1 MSFKLLSYQTG
12 RDARAGVLVGE
23 TVFDAAKLTAN
34 AAHSSV
40 LGMLADWPK
49 ASRALA
55 QASKSITAGKS
66 RAKGT
71 PLARVKLL
79 APGLYP
85 GPIVGGGANS
95 RDHAEEMARVSGMPL
110 EKDQR
115 ELGLSPWHFMK
126 TARGSVVGP
135 GAEVKLPAYSKM
147 VDWEVELAAVI
158 GRPARNV
165 PVERALDYVAGYT
178 IAND

>member
-1 MSFKLLSYQTG
+1 GGTRLGGVRLLG
-12 RDARAGVLVGE
+12 PVLDRGAI
-23 TVFDAAKLTAN
+23 FGA
-34 AAHSSV
+34 
-40 LGMLADWPK
+40 
-49 ASRALA
+49 
-55 QASKSITAGKS
+55 
-66 RAKGT
+66 
-71 PLARVKLL
+71 
-79 APGLYP
+79 
-85 GPIVGGGANS
+85 GANY

-115 ELGLSPWHFMK
+115 ELGLSPWHFIK

-165 PVERALDYVAGYT
+165 PVERALDYVAG
-178 IAND
+178 D